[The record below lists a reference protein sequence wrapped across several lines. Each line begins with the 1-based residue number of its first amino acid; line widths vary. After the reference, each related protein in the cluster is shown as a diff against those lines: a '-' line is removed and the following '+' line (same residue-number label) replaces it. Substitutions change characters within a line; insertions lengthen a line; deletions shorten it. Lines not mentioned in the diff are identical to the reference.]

1 MKVMGFT
8 LTDEHRMVVE
18 AVEDLLR
25 KLKPNRD
32 AYFKAI
38 FEDQYFPDE
47 LWDKMAEIGLFGA
60 LVPEEYGGT
69 GLGLLAM
76 TLALEAFA
84 SEGLGNALALL
95 TTMDTMAILRAG
107 TEEQKRHWLPQIAE
121 GKLRLAFA
129 ITEPDA
135 GTNSFKMRTLARKEG
150 KTYRLTGQKAWITGV
165 DRADY
170 VLVVARTLPYDQ
182 LIEQGLPRTYGLG
195 LFLVDTQAK
204 GLSMQPMETMGIEGF
219 RQFFLYFDDVE
230 VPEEHRIG
238 PEHRGAEVMFNALN
252 PERILAAAMCVGMA
266 EYALSKAAAYAKERR
281 VFGDTPIGAYQAVQ
295 HPLARLKVQQEAAR
309 LLSYQAAAAFD
320 QGLPPAEIGVYA
332 NMAKYLA
339 SETAFEALDRAI
351 QTHGG
356 NGFVKEYHLI
366 QMLAPA
372 RLIKTAPINNEM
384 VLNFIAEHALGLPRS
399 Y

>member
-1 MKVMGFT
+1 MKVLGFT

-25 KLKPNRD
+25 KIKPNRD

-47 LWDKMAEIGLFGA
+47 LWDKMAQIGLFGA

-76 TLALEAFA
+76 TLAMETFA
-84 SEGLGNALALL
+84 SQGLGNVLAVL
-95 TTMDTMAILRAG
+95 TTMDTMALLRAG
-107 TEEQKRHWLPQIAE
+107 SEEQKRHWLPQIAE

-150 KTYRLTGQKAWITGV
+150 NTYRVTGQKAWITGV

-170 VLVVARTLPYDQ
+170 VLVVARTLPYDKV
-182 LIEQGLPRTYGLG
+182 IEQGLPRTYGLG
-195 LFLVDTQAK
+195 LFLIDTHAK
-204 GLSMQPMETMGIEGF
+204 GLSFQPMDTMGIEGY
-219 RQFFLYFDDVE
+219 RQFFLFFDDVE
-230 VPEEHRIG
+230 VPEENRIG
-238 PEHRGAEVMFNALN
+238 PEHRGAEVLFDALN
-252 PERILAAAMCVGMA
+252 PERILVAAMGVGMA
-266 EYALSKAAAYAKERR
+266 EYALTHAAAYAKERR
-281 VFGDTPIGAYQAVQ
+281 VFGDTPIAAYQAVQ
-295 HPLARLKVQQEAAR
+295 HPLAKLKVQQEAAR
-309 LLSYQAAAAFD
+309 LLTYQAAESFD
-320 QGLPPAEIGVYA
+320 RGLPPAEIGIYA

-339 SETAFEALDRAI
+339 SETAFEAVDRAI

-356 NGFVKEYHLI
+356 NGFVKEYHMI

-372 RLIKTAPINNEM
+372 RLLKTAPINNEM
-384 VLNFIAEHALGLPRS
+384 VLNYIAERVMGLPRS